1 MCLLVLACFP
11 VIHRVNHKQS
21 RDLFFAAMRALI
33 PRIDIGPNGF
43 LAMTTRIMLLSAVSI
58 MVGASLAYGS
68 PACMTI
74 SEARAK
80 FPKTKHL
87 YWHGSEHCWN
97 DSAAYGFR
105 ALAVVPLASPRR
117 AFAAVPRASTRPT
130 PTSSPSPETLEPTS
144 MTEGA
149 GPQCRFLP
157 CE

>member
-58 MVGASLAYGS
+58 AVGSSLAYGS
-68 PACMTI
+68 PGCMTK

-80 FPKTKHL
+80 FPKAQHL
-87 YWHGSEHCWN
+87 YWHGSKHCWN
-97 DSAAYGFR
+97 DSAAYSFR

-117 AFAAVPRASTRPT
+117 ALAAVPSASTRRTPT
-130 PTSSPSPETLEPTS
+130 PSTPPEVLKPTS
-144 MTEGA
+144 RTEEA
-149 GPQCRFLP
+149 GPQCQLP

>member
-1 MCLLVLACFP
+1 MA
-11 VIHRVNHKQS
+11 
-21 RDLFFAAMRALI
+21 
-33 PRIDIGPNGF
+33 

-58 MVGASLAYGS
+58 MFGASLAYGS

-130 PTSSPSPETLEPTS
+130 PTSSPSPETLEPIS
-144 MTEGA
+144 MTEGQDRNVDSCPVSRQE
-149 GPQCRFLP
+149 GGEVCPHIRSDIDVKPTGCGSDGSYPLS
-157 CE
+157 